1 MNENSRERNLNKFI
15 YVRKTSE
22 HQVQCDRSTMIQ
34 GYHDSSG
41 STLIQPVGEIPCGG
55 SAEPFIKIH
64 KAI

>member
-1 MNENSRERNLNKFI
+1 M
-15 YVRKTSE
+15 RKTSE
-22 HQVQCDRSTMIQ
+22 HQVQCDQSTMIQ

-41 STLIQPVGEIPCGG
+41 STFIQSVGEIPCGG